1 MAFRRLAVAV
11 FFLALSTTCSTTRGS
26 TTPVVRLD
34 TGQGQPLIQIPRTG
48 ESKPV
53 ELGEEEFTRAIA
65 KEARRM
71 KPSFNLEKAARELF
85 EVPPHNGWYRYN
97 QREGVVPLDGPP
109 PASQWA
115 QVNARVTQEYLR
127 FCEAIGKPGDCRN
140 VLMNNPFLTGG
151 GRYALGMSF
160 AIEEIVPEMMQS
172 FKDMA
177 DPEAIKASLYWT
189 MAIYAAMWLAPEP
202 VFSKGLATV
211 VTASFVCYIGV
222 DTFWTLIQGWRRL
235 VEELDHATSFAAIR
249 EAGKKYGK
257 VMGKNAARAFALLL
271 TAAIGQTAA
280 SFSAKVPTLPG
291 SAQASA
297 AGAARVGIRLT
308 EVAQV
313 EAVAVTADAVTIA
326 LAPNAVA
333 ATAQS
338 VSGAVSRPVDAE
350 GPEHHIAT
358 DKWTDATHS
367 GGPWTPKFQRI
378 FDRAGMSLNDP
389 ANKVRVKG
397 HQGPHPQEYHERIH
411 KRLEEATKGCN
422 SIEQCRKALTE
433 ELQRLAKQISTEGTE
448 LNKLVTR
455 LQ

>member
-1 MAFRRLAVAV
+1 MTVAV
-11 FFLALSTTCSTTRGS
+11 LLLALSTACSTTRE
-26 TTPVVRLD
+26 VRLD
-34 TGQGQPLIQIPRTG
+34 TGQGEFLIHIPRTDETG
-48 ESKPV
+48 PAD
-53 ELGEEEFTRAIA
+53 LEEDEFTQAIA
-65 KEARRM
+65 KEVRQRRPPANPEKSARAL
-71 KPSFNLEKAARELF
+71 FN
-85 EVPPHNGWYRYN
+85 VPPRNGWYRYT
-97 QREGVVPLDGPP
+97 QRQGVVPLDGQP

-115 QVNARVTQEYLR
+115 EVDTRVTQEYLR
-127 FCEAIGKPGDCRN
+127 FCEAIGKPGDCRKA
-140 VLMNNPFLTGG
+140 LMNSPVLTGD

-172 FKDMA
+172 FKDMT

-249 EAGKKYGK
+249 EAGRKYGK
-257 VMGKNAARAFALLL
+257 VMGKNAARAFALLF

-297 AGAARVGIRLT
+297 VGSAQAGIRLT

-313 EAVAVTADAVTIA
+313 EAVTVTADAITIA

-338 VSGAVSRPVDAE
+338 IYVAASRPVDAE

-358 DKWTDATHS
+358 DKWNDATHS
-367 GGPWTPKFQRI
+367 GGPWTPKFKQI
-378 FDRAGMSLNDP
+378 FDKAGMSLDDP

-397 HQGPHPQEYHERIH
+397 HMGPHPQEYHEYVF
-411 KRLEEATKGCN
+411 EALRDATRTCRTMQ
-422 SIEQCRKALTE
+422 QCQASLKKALD
-433 ELQRLAKQISTEGTE
+433 RLAEQISTEGTY

-455 LQ
+455 TP